1 MTNQELE
8 KYRIQLFRD
17 AAGMEKKP
25 DRTPLVSFFV
35 TWKILDSPYKLTEAM
50 NDYSK
55 MEQVVRHHQEAY
67 GFDTM
72 FDFGTRNPYRVAPP
86 PISWMTRRNAS
97 VCGISISASRSK
109 GRSWR
114 QIMRNSCG
122 K

>member
-1 MTNQELE
+1 MTNQETG
-8 KYRIQLFRD
+8 KIQNQLFRD
-17 AAGMEKKP
+17 CGGMEKKP

-72 FDFGTRNPYRVAPP
+72 FDFGTRNPYRVAQAHVLPHLH
-86 PISWMTRRNAS
+86 RR
-97 VCGISISASRSK
+97 R
-109 GRSWR
+109 
-114 QIMRNSCG
+114 
-122 K
+122 

>member
-50 NDYSK
+50 NDYDK

-72 FDFGTRNPYRVAPP
+72 FDFGTRNPYRVAQAMSSPHLYRG
-86 PISWMTRRNAS
+86 RR
-97 VCGISISASRSK
+97 G
-109 GRSWR
+109 GMR
-114 QIMRNSCG
+114 QCAGYPYLRAEARGAAGG
-122 K
+122 KL

>member
-50 NDYSK
+50 NDYDK

-72 FDFGTRNPYRVAPP
+72 FDFGTRNPYRVAQAMSSPTY
-86 PISWMTRRNAS
+86 IVDDEAECVS
-97 VCGISISASRSK
+97 VRDIHI
-109 GRSWR
+109 
-114 QIMRNSCG
+114 
-122 K
+122 